1 MITAK
6 IYKNGELVEELIVP
20 SPVTEKENVSEDEP
34 KRKSRKASAKT
45 KEAEQPES

>member
-6 IYKNGELVEELIVP
+6 IYKNGVLIEELTFP
-20 SPVTEKENVSEDEP
+20 SPITEKENVSEDEP
-34 KRKSRKASAKT
+34 KRKSRKASGKA